1 MVTMPVMVALDV
13 VDNRDGNAL
22 SRIEDKTTAF
32 GFPLRFD
39 SEHSR
44 INNDGAYIRYD
55 VMSEHEG
62 WENDV
67 VGRIDYYYNAK
78 HQTFSYR
85 QLIALTI
92 DPSDFA
98 EKIGYDVPKAVY
110 QTVVLLIQYD
120 DVAIDGVELNGMV
133 SFSTAEFDQN
143 GQIVPNVTINQIN
156 FGNISFYSDATVSQI
171 RYDENVFFMSKYSP
185 IIRSA
190 DGKYASIN
198 LPYTSEIYND
208 EANYPAEMDSLI
220 KSVAGDNRRID
231 NVIEARNVDLD
242 FAVDVLEALYQKPYK
257 HDTYNSYGNFTSDN
271 IDKVRGI
278 TLMPAGSFAQQSD
291 TYNFSA
297 VGPQPTIYDFEN
309 GEIATYQNMTNG
321 TVGLYIFEDSAY
333 NATNFGSF
341 FGNLSFSN
349 PDNRQNSIRTLVKNL
364 LELCGVSD
372 DTYAENYYLMVKQ
385 SARRMENAQLV
396 WYTGLPITSSD
407 NPSDYEA
414 ALIEKYKTLVP
425 TSVQYEEQW
434 SESI

>member
-1 MVTMPVMVALDV
+1 MVTMPVMVALDS

-22 SRIEDKTTAF
+22 SRIEGETNAF

-98 EKIGYDVPKAVY
+98 EKIGYDVPEAVY
-110 QTVVLLIQYD
+110 QTLVLLIQYD

-143 GQIVPNVTINQIN
+143 GQIVPKVTINQIN
-156 FGNISFYSDATVSQI
+156 FGNVSFYSDNAVKEI

-231 NVIEARNVDLD
+231 DVIESRNVDLD

-278 TLMPAGSFAQQSD
+278 TLMPAGSFAQQPD
-291 TYNFSA
+291 TYNISA
-297 VGPQPTIYDFEN
+297 AGPQPAIYDLEN
-309 GEIATYQNMTNG
+309 GKIAT
-321 TVGLYIFEDSAY
+321 
-333 NATNFGSF
+333 
-341 FGNLSFSN
+341 
-349 PDNRQNSIRTLVKNL
+349 
-364 LELCGVSD
+364 
-372 DTYAENYYLMVKQ
+372 
-385 SARRMENAQLV
+385 
-396 WYTGLPITSSD
+396 
-407 NPSDYEA
+407 
-414 ALIEKYKTLVP
+414 
-425 TSVQYEEQW
+425 
-434 SESI
+434 